1 MLAGGERHKITL
13 MGPSA
18 AGKTSIMHRYSSG
31 SFSEDQV
38 PTIGAA
44 FTSSD
49 IDTSKG
55 KVTLNIWDTA
65 GQERFKSL
73 VPKYARGSS
82 AVIVVFDST
91 SVNSLKEAQTIVEQE
106 STIYDSKMIWFF
118 VANKSDQEPSDDVAV
133 HPPGDLAGWFQDASL
148 VLLQWPHPT
157 QQRKDVQIHRKLPHC
172 RRRHPAV
179 RCGRYAIRL
188 CRCWRQV
195 GDIIPFSE
203 QSGRCE
209 LRCGHCEC
217 CHSFADY

>member
-118 VANKSDQEPSDDVAV
+118 VANKSDQEPSVNITAIQEW
-133 HPPGDLAGWFQDASL
+133 A
-148 VLLQWPHPT
+148 T
-157 QQRKDVQIHRKLPHC
+157 ERKL
-172 RRRHPAV
+172 RFFRTSAKTGDNITELFNAV
-179 RCGRYAIRL
+179 AEEVAGTL
-188 CRCWRQV
+188 
-195 GDIIPFSE
+195 DESE
-203 QSGRCE
+203 ISEAVPVEEPKPNTG
-209 LRCGHCEC
+209 GSC
-217 CHSFADY
+217 C